1 MMKSK
6 FLVVIER
13 GESNYSAYSPDVPGC
28 IASGASVEETLTNI
42 RSALEFHLE
51 GMAEHGD
58 PLPVPRTLNFYVQ
71 NTDEISSDDIIA
83 HVTIDTPEMA
93 LA

>member
-6 FLVVIER
+6 FLIVIEK
-13 GESNYSAYSPDVPGC
+13 GGSNYSAYSPDVPGC
-28 IASGASVEETLTNI
+28 VASGASVEETLANI

-58 PLPVPRTLNFYVQ
+58 PLPVPQTLSFYVQ
-71 NTDEISSDDIIA
+71 NTDEISSDDILA
-83 HVTIDTPEMA
+83 HVILDTPEIA

>member
-1 MMKSK
+1 MKSK

-13 GESNYSAYSPDVPGC
+13 GDANYSAYSPDVPGC
-28 IASGASVEETLTNI
+28 MASGASVEETLANI

-58 PLPVPRTLNFYVQ
+58 PLPVPQTLTFYVQ
-71 NTDEISSDDIIA
+71 NTDEISSDDILA
-83 HVTIDTPEMA
+83 HVTIDTAEMA